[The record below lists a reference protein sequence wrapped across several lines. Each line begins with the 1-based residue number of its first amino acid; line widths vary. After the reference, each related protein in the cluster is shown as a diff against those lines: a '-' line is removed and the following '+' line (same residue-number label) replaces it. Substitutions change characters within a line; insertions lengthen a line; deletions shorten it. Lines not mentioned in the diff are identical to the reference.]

1 MEKVLIEQL
10 LNSGI
15 SLKKIKSII
24 ENTEKAK
31 EQNLNETISANTC
44 GLKLMVCSGCH
55 KTMYEDKF
63 MLNKMNKRYRS
74 CINCVSRARITR
86 QSKDKDKQ
94 TTTLKDKHNDKM
106 LAILDKQEDEA
117 YNIEPNTKLI
127 DYPHIEPQEPDFPI
141 EPNTDISNYSH
152 IEPITITK
160 HKHHSK
166 QKKTTCNPITIQ
178 FPEPSDLSV
187 GLRNLF
193 SST

>member
-10 LNSGI
+10 LNSGV

-24 ENTEKAK
+24 ENTEKAQ
-31 EQNLNETISANTC
+31 EHNLNETVSANTC

-94 TTTLKDKHNDKM
+94 KTILGNKDNDKI

-117 YNIEPNTKLI
+117 YNTEPGTKLI

-141 EPNTDISNYSH
+141 ELNTDISNYSH
-152 IEPITITK
+152 IEPITK
-160 HKHHSK
+160 PGCQSK
-166 QKKTTCNPITIQ
+166 QKK
-178 FPEPSDLSV
+178 
-187 GLRNLF
+187 
-193 SST
+193 